1 MEATPLMPFANVV
14 GWELLQ
20 EHPSE
25 QQGQQDPEETVGQ
38 ESVARLEDPSQEPGT
53 ALVALGTLQVEDT
66 QQVVLELEG
75 LPIMEELDTQLE
87 EQHTLEVQVTLD
99 TTPEVQDTL
108 EELVIQLEV

>member
-1 MEATPLMPFANVV
+1 MEATPPMPFVNVV

-66 QQVVLELEG
+66 QQGVLEEAW
-75 LPIMEELDTQLE
+75 EYLE
-87 EQHTLEVQVTLD
+87 EVLECREHQ
-99 TTPEVQDTL
+99 EA
-108 EELVIQLEV
+108 